1 MPGNIDAS
9 FRVVKEKQN
18 SPSRLMQWSA
28 IKFEKKKTR
37 RDMLRT
43 ERSLRVRAHNTPT
56 PC

>member
-28 IKFEKKKTR
+28 IKFEKK
-37 RDMLRT
+37 D
-43 ERSLRVRAHNTPT
+43 TPGYVANREKPPGEST
-56 PC
+56 